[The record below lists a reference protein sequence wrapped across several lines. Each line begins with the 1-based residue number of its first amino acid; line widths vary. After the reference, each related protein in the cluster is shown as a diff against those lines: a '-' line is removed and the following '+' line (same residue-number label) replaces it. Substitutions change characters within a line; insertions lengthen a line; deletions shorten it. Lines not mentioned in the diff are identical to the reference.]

1 MVARSSVIST
11 PVSSGIGLLALE
23 GMRLGINYGWN
34 RVRFPAPVPVGA
46 KIRTRAEI
54 KSVEIKGG
62 MLELV
67 NELTVEVQ
75 GQGKPACVGEAVT
88 RLVF

>member
-1 MVARSSVIST
+1 MSFLPGGA
-11 PVSSGIGLLALE
+11 GIGLPALE
-23 GMRLGINYGWN
+23 GMRLGINYGCN
-34 RVRFPAPVPVGA
+34 RVRFPSPVPVGA
-46 KIRTRAEI
+46 KIRTQAAI

-75 GQGKPACVGEAVT
+75 GQAKPACVGEAVI